1 MEIKSYRDLRV
12 WQVGMELVTDVYR
25 FTPTFPKDEM
35 FNLTS
40 GIRRSAITIP
50 SKIVEGHTAETR
62 KDFLYAIDTAQKTL
76 ASLQTQIE
84 VAGRLNYL
92 DADLVQKT
100 LAKTESLAKQLYA
113 LRNALLRDG

>member
-12 WQVGMELVTDVYR
+12 WQVGMDLVTEIYHY
-25 FTPTFPKDEM
+25 TLNFPKGEM

-40 GIRRSAITIP
+40 GLRRAAITIP
-50 SKIVEGHTAETR
+50 TKIAEGHTAETR
-62 KDFLYAIDTAQKTL
+62 RDFLYAIDAAQKSL

-84 VAGRLNYL
+84 VAGRLTYL
-92 DADLVQKT
+92 DAEIVHTT

-113 LRNALLRDG
+113 IRNALLRD